1 MIRPSESSAYALTLV
16 SANFLAAVLLAKRM
30 SISSNVLPFT
40 MLALRYPEMT
50 GKTYLCFG
58 KAEVGPSEGQQ
69 RKSSLNDV
77 REEENV
83 SISRLTQK

>member
-1 MIRPSESSAYALTLV
+1 
-16 SANFLAAVLLAKRM
+16 
-30 SISSNVLPFT
+30 